1 MSSAE
6 SGDCL
11 ICPGQPGGE
20 GIHVGASVVVG
31 HWPWD
36 GVVPLLVGPVYQVTE
51 PVTAEDPQHKLPGI
65 ALPDVLHHVDVELWV
80 GLGLLD
86 LADFEPRSPDPAI
99 DM

>member
-1 MSSAE
+1 
-6 SGDCL
+6 
-11 ICPGQPGGE
+11 
-20 GIHVGASVVVG
+20 
-31 HWPWD
+31 
-36 GVVPLLVGPVYQVTE
+36 VTE